1 MDRIPLVQASLGE
14 QELAAVRQVFSS
26 NWQAGQGPRGKALE
40 AELAERY
47 GVGGAVAVSNC
58 GAALH
63 LALLA
68 FGVQPGDEVIVAD
81 YTFPAPAHAVRYVGA
96 VPVFADVRGDTGTVD
111 PLAVA
116 DLVGPRTVGVIAVD
130 TVGLPADYAEL
141 KSITDRNGLF
151 LIEDAACA
159 VGATY
164 QGRQAGALAPVGCL
178 SFHGRKGITSGEGGA
193 LLTADPALT
202 AVARLRSSFGI
213 ESIFD
218 QAQVVG
224 LPIPVFTEIGYN
236 YKLSDIAAAILQVQI
251 GRIDELLDRRR
262 AVAARYAELL
272 ADEELVMLPYVPPDR
287 THAWQS
293 YLVKLDASVDR
304 AGVAAD
310 LRAQGIGC
318 GHGTWACH
326 LQPVYET
333 KQQCPVSAE
342 LFQRQLAIPMHAE
355 LTMSQVERVAESLRV
370 ALRTHAHPQR
380 PPVRGRSVENQVP
393 ERADD
398 QLGRRAAVT
407 SLVESTDHPVPSG
420 NRGHRPTS
428 RPGRYGMN
436 SRPPTPERILQL
448 LNGYWATGILG
459 AAASHSLFTHLEAG
473 ADTADQLAA
482 KAGISERGAQTLLDG
497 LVGLGLVE
505 LRDGSYRNTAEATSF
520 LVEGQPACLSDF
532 AELKLA
538 EMRRLVVLPDV
549 VRNGGPI
556 TEAAV
561 EVADN
566 PHWELLVPAIAAQSV
581 PVAMAAADM
590 LRLEELGELSILD
603 VGGGSGI
610 YSAIWLGL
618 NPAARSTQIDWAPVN
633 AIARRLVAERGVA
646 DRFTCIDGD
655 FHTTDFGTAAYDI
668 VVYSH
673 VAHQE
678 GPEGNVA
685 IFAKLR
691 GALRPG
697 GTLVICDYIVDDD
710 RSGPAFPLIFAS
722 EMLLKSTQGGT
733 WRRADYQTWLVK
745 AGFEEISFQ
754 PTPSSST
761 LVFAR

>member
-14 QELAAVRQVFSS
+14 QELAAVGQVFSS
-26 NWQAGQGPRGKALE
+26 HWQAGQGPRGKALE
-40 AELAERY
+40 AQLAEHY

-68 FGVQPGDEVIVAD
+68 LGVQPGDEVIVAD

-96 VPVFADVRGDTGTVD
+96 VPAFADVRGDTGTVD

-116 DLVGPRTVGVIAVD
+116 NLVGPRTVGVIAVD

-141 KSITDRNGLF
+141 RSITDRNGLF

-164 QGRQAGALAPVGCL
+164 QGQQAGALAPVGCL

-193 LLTADPALT
+193 LLTADPELA

-251 GRIDELLDRRR
+251 GRIDELLDRRC

-333 KQQCPVSAE
+333 EQQCPVSAE

-355 LTMSQVERVAESLRV
+355 LTMGQVDRVAESLCL
-370 ALRTHAHPQR
+370 ALRAHARPQR
-380 PPVRGRSVENQVP
+380 RPVEKQAPAVTEDRR
-393 ERADD
+393 
-398 QLGRRAAVT
+398 GRRAAMTPV
-407 SLVESTDHPVPSG
+407 VEPTDHQGPSG
-420 NRGHRPTS
+420 NRGQRPTP
-428 RPGRYGMN
+428 RPGRYEMN
-436 SRPPTPERILQL
+436 SQPTPERILQL

-505 LRDGSYRNTAEATSF
+505 LRDGCYRNTAEAAAF

-538 EMRRLVVLPDV
+538 EMRRLVALPDV
-549 VRNGGPI
+549 VRNGGPM

-566 PHWELLVPAIAAQSV
+566 PHWEVLVPAIAAQSV
-581 PVAMAAADM
+581 PVATAAADM
-590 LRLEELGELSILD
+590 LRLEDAGEVSILD

-618 NPAARSTQIDWAPVN
+618 NPAARSTQIDWAPIN
-633 AIARRLVAERGVA
+633 AIARRLVAKRGVA
-646 DRFTCIDGD
+646 DRFACIDGD

-733 WRRADYQTWLVK
+733 WRRADYQAWLTK